1 MLKAEGKILRCC
13 FIFVS
18 LKFFYTFLKLKVI
31 VSVGL
36 IIYSGEIWCI
46 WDGMA
51 IHLFQN
57 NLKNKEHLE
66 ALCSS

>member
-1 MLKAEGKILRCC
+1 MLLYLCVSE
-13 FIFVS
+13 IFLYIS
-18 LKFFYTFLKLKVI
+18 QIKSNCISKF
-31 VSVGL
+31 
-36 IIYSGEIWCI
+36 IYSGEIWCI

>member
-1 MLKAEGKILRCC
+1 MLLYLC
-13 FIFVS
+13 VS
-18 LKFFYTFLKLKVI
+18 EIFFYTFLKLKVI

-46 WDGMA
+46 WNGMA
-51 IHLFQN
+51 ILLFQN
-57 NLKNKEHLE
+57 NLKNKEHLK